1 MPVRD
6 YDPRQGQAFQGDV
19 AIIPV
24 PNDIVIA
31 TNQEIALVDGRLI
44 IQEGEHSGHHHAI
57 RLFDRV
63 AHFRDDGLARGP
75 VRSVPAK
82 RTASRRAAP
91 KGTAHLYRDATTA
104 EVMVARGLLT
114 RADLAI
120 GCLVVTGG
128 PVVISHEE
136 HDGIRVPPGSYLVG
150 RQVEGT
156 GIDERMVID

>member
-24 PNDIVIA
+24 PDIVSIA
-31 TNQEIALVDGRLI
+31 TNDEIAPVDGRLI
-44 IQEGEHSGHHHAI
+44 IQEGEQSGHHHAI

-63 AHFRDDGLARGP
+63 AYFRDDGLARELAP
-75 VRSVPAK
+75 SAHAK
-82 RTASRRAAP
+82 RKESQ
-91 KGTAHLYRDATTA
+91 KGTAHLYRDATAA
-104 EVMVARGLLT
+104 ELMVALGLLT
-114 RADLAI
+114 RVDLAI
-120 GCLVVTGG
+120 GCLVVAGG

-136 HDGIRVPPGSYLVG
+136 HDGIRVPPGNYLVG

-156 GIDERMVID
+156 DADERMVLD